1 MEMLTNTS
9 CDNVEYQF
17 AVLTTIKIMLVL
29 QIPNTK
35 VLIFHSNNLTLV
47 SIDILDYKSLD
58 FKINLL

>member
-17 AVLTTIKIMLVL
+17 AVLMTVKIMLVL

-35 VLIFHSNNLTLV
+35 VLIFHSSNLTLV
-47 SIDILDYKSLD
+47 SIDILDYKSLN